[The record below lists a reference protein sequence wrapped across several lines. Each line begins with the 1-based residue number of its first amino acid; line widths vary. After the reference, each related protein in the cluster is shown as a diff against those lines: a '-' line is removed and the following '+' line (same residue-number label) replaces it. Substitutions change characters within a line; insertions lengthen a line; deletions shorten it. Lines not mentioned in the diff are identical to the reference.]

1 MEDQLWFLTQKLRE
15 LKEYRAD
22 NRVVWDDEAAHELGG
37 RFLNP
42 LESDAEEMLKELN
55 QQMNLLE
62 QVNKKLEQ
70 LAELARKVEK
80 SSKEMGQYLQEADEM
95 VLYTYK
101 HLDLFVQH
109 NTEALEQMPKIYQLI
124 AQANKAC

>member
-1 MEDQLWFLTQKLRE
+1 MENELWLLTQKLRE

-22 NRVVWDDEAAHELGG
+22 HRVVWDDEAAYELGG

-42 LESDAEEMLKELN
+42 LESDAEEMLKELS
-55 QQMNLLE
+55 QQMNLLG
-62 QVNKKLEQ
+62 QVDEKLKQ
-70 LAELARKVEK
+70 LAELARKAEK
-80 SSKEMGQYLQEADEM
+80 LSKEMGQYLQEADEM
-95 VLYTYK
+95 ALYTHT

-109 NTEALEQMPKIYQLI
+109 NTEALEQIPKIYQFI